1 MFCSSCGNALETG
14 ARFCPNCGGTAIPQS
29 KPAPA
34 GVPRVVIVV
43 IAVLM
48 LFVFLIV
55 IGIAAAIALPQ
66 ILQARSRAAEL
77 RAVQTVRQF
86 HTAQARFR
94 AQHGRYAESF
104 EELGSLTPSDL
115 AAGASGRYRF
125 HMRGDGASYS
135 IQALPSDGRGRA
147 LYSDQTLAIRPG
159 LGLRSPP
166 VISPV
171 Q

>member
-1 MFCSSCGNALETG
+1 MFCSSCGSALETG
-14 ARFCPNCGGTAIPQS
+14 ARFCPNCGATAIPQS
-29 KPAPA
+29 RPASA

-43 IAVLM
+43 IVVVMA
-48 LFVFLIV
+48 FIFLIV
-55 IGIAAAIALPQ
+55 IGIVAAIALPQ

-77 RAVQTVRQF
+77 SAVQTIRQF

-94 AQHGRYAESF
+94 AQHGRYAESL
-104 EELGSLTPSDL
+104 EELRPSIPSDL
-115 AAGASGRYRF
+115 AAGSSGRYRY
-125 HMRGDGASYS
+125 HMRGDGTSYFV
-135 IQALPSDGRGRA
+135 QAVPSDGRGRPF
-147 LYSDQTLAIRPG
+147 YSDQTLAIRPG